1 MKNKFLIIAVILLTG
16 TSCGWNWGWNWDV
29 DKEVKTTNQ
38 EQKIQGPADCITN
51 EWSWNNGV
59 ATVGGTVDGNYRYF
73 TFCTSISG
81 VFTFDYSAISYGPG
95 HLWVEINGKPAFEHV
110 NFGSGW
116 KAVDLGYLK
125 SGVTVKFLGYECC
138 VKDLIIIDK

>member
-1 MKNKFLIIAVILLTG
+1 MKNKFLIIAVLLLTG

-59 ATVGGTVDGNYRYF
+59 ATVGSSTSEGRHKYF
-73 TFCTSISG
+73 TFSTSVSG
-81 VFTFDYSAISYGPG
+81 KFLFAYSSSSDGG
-95 HLWVEINGKPAFEHV
+95 LRVEINNNIAFEEY
-110 NFGSGW
+110 NIESGW
-116 KAVDLGYLK
+116 QIVDLGNVK
-125 SGVTVKFLGYECC
+125 SGTTVKFTGSYCS
-138 VKDLIIIDK
+138 VKDLIITDK